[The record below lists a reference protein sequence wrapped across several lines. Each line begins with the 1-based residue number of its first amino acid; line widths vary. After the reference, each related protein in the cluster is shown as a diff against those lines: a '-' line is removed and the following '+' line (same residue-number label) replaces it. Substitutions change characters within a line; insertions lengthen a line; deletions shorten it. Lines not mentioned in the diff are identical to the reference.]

1 VAVSELDARIED
13 SKNWFERA
21 ALHVP
26 GYKGYKQKE
35 MRREAD
41 KLQRQYVAERLE
53 MARKDLEKLELALT
67 RGGGLELLALI
78 DTAQR
83 KLRTIKNRYQ
93 TADYGYAGMFDIVK
107 VDEDILDRLYEFDVA
122 SQDQARGVEELVSAL
137 KADSPSLKSDLALL
151 DERVDALDEYFMERK
166 HLITGVGRS

>member
-1 VAVSELDARIED
+1 VSELDARIEE

-53 MARKDLEKLELALT
+53 EARKDLEKLELALT
-67 RGGGLELLALI
+67 RGGGLQLLALV
-78 DTAQR
+78 DTTQR
-83 KLRTIKNRYQ
+83 KLRTVKNRFL
-93 TADYGYAGMFDIVK
+93 TADYGFAGMFSIVK
-107 VDEDILDRLYEFDVA
+107 VDEEVLDRLYQYDVA
-122 SQDQARGVEELVSAL
+122 SQDQARGVEELVAAL
-137 KADSPSLKSDLALL
+137 KPGSPSLASDLALL
-151 DERVDALDEYFMERK
+151 DERVEALDQYFMERE
-166 HLITGVGRS
+166 HLITGVGRL